1 MKLKLMEIQK
11 ITSAQNQTIKQIAKL
26 SQSAKA
32 RREAGQ
38 VVLDGAH
45 LCQEWPSSFIH
56 LIVTEDFRRSSEF
69 VPFAEKATIEVSDQL
84 MSKIAPTKTPSG
96 ILGVIQQPKK
106 PSRDLDPGMKCILLL
121 ESIQDPGNI
130 GTIIR
135 TAAATGVDAIYLNS
149 ECADAWSPKVLR
161 AGMGGHFKL
170 QLIEDFDL
178 STIRTVFIG
187 KIVGTFM
194 EGENL
199 FKTSLPEQCAFVLG
213 NEGAGISL
221 ALESQCDLKA
231 SIPMQNGVESLNV
244 AMAAGLCM
252 YEYVRQQ
259 NN

>member
-38 VVLDGAH
+38 VVLDGEH
-45 LCQEWPSSFIH
+45 LCQEWTGSFVH
-56 LIVTEDFRRSSEF
+56 LIVTEEFRHSPQF
-69 VPFAEKATIEVSDQL
+69 APFANKATIEVPDQL
-84 MSKIAPTKTPSG
+84 MSKMAPTKTPSG
-96 ILGVIQQPKK
+96 ILGVIEN
-106 PSRDLDPGMKCILLL
+106 PSLTQVRTPVESGLILLL

-135 TAAATGVDAIYLNS
+135 TAAATDVDTIYLNS
-149 ECADAWSPKVLR
+149 ECADVWNPKVLR

-170 QLIEDFDL
+170 QLVENFDL
-178 STIRTVFIG
+178 CTIKTVFDG
-187 KIVGTFM
+187 SLVGTFM

-199 FKTSLPEQCAFVLG
+199 FNTPLPKRCGFVLG
-213 NEGAGISL
+213 NEGAGISP
-221 ALESQCDLKA
+221 ALKKLCDHQV

-252 YEYVRQQ
+252 YEYMRQR